1 MSTNA
6 YIMTIVIMGIALMVA
21 LAVIIFLSILLRDAY
36 WEISN
41 NYVPV
46 DLPDI
51 TWKWKE
57 GDTDGSQR
65 ISETEV

>member
-1 MSTNA
+1 MSTKA
-6 YIMTIVIMGIALMVA
+6 YIMTIVIIGIALMVA
-21 LAVIIFLSILLRDAY
+21 LAVIVFLTILLLDAY

-57 GDTDGSQR
+57 EDTDGSQR